1 MQFRVLSFLA
11 LLAVL
16 VAASPVPQPQIEERA
31 AVSDT
36 APPHHG
42 IKHMGKAKAQMAKAQ
57 AAAAGGTSQ
66 LAAAAAAG
74 PAAAAAGLTAH

>member
-16 VAASPVPQPQIEERA
+16 VAASPVPQPQVEERA

-36 APPHHG
+36 APPHQG
-42 IKHMGKAKAQMAKAQ
+42 IKHMGKSKAQMGKAQ

-66 LAAAAAAG
+66 LAGGAAAAAS
-74 PAAAAAGLTAH
+74 LTAH